1 MIYGVFL
8 TQKKNKILIIGASGT
23 LGKAI
28 KKNNFFKNA
37 LTPNKK
43 KLNITYKE
51 EIKKY
56 LKKKNFQIIIN
67 CAAISKVKQCEDN
80 PKIAKE
86 VNILGVKKLV
96 KCIKD
101 SEKKNKSKALL
112 IHLSSDAVY
121 PPHRGNNKENSSLA
135 PYNFYGKTKLES
147 EKIVKK
153 LNNYIIIRTRFFDKN
168 NIKFKD
174 AATDIFSS
182 MIEKKELVK
191 NIIFLINS
199 GYKGV
204 INIGGPKISDYN
216 AIKKYKKKILKT
228 TSKKILKNLKHVIA
242 TDASLNVSLFKKLK
256 RNYEKKR
263 F

>member
-1 MIYGVFL
+1 M
-8 TQKKNKILIIGASGT
+8 
-23 LGKAI
+23 
-28 KKNNFFKNA
+28 
-37 LTPNKK
+37 
-43 KLNITYKE
+43 
-51 EIKKY
+51 
-56 LKKKNFQIIIN
+56 
-67 CAAISKVKQCEDN
+67 
-80 PKIAKE
+80 
-86 VNILGVKKLV
+86 
-96 KCIKD
+96 
-101 SEKKNKSKALL
+101 
-112 IHLSSDAVY
+112 
-121 PPHRGNNKENSSLA
+121 
-135 PYNFYGKTKLES
+135 YGKTKLES

-153 LNNYIIIRTRFFDKN
+153 LDNYIVIRTRFFDKN

-204 INIGGPKISDYN
+204 INVGGPKISDYN

-228 TSKKILKNLKHVIA
+228 TSKKILKNLRYMIA

-256 RNYEKKR
+256 RNYEKKK

>member
-1 MIYGVFL
+1 
-8 TQKKNKILIIGASGT
+8 
-23 LGKAI
+23 
-28 KKNNFFKNA
+28 
-37 LTPNKK
+37 
-43 KLNITYKE
+43 
-51 EIKKY
+51 
-56 LKKKNFQIIIN
+56 
-67 CAAISKVKQCEDN
+67 
-80 PKIAKE
+80 
-86 VNILGVKKLV
+86 
-96 KCIKD
+96 
-101 SEKKNKSKALL
+101 
-112 IHLSSDAVY
+112 
-121 PPHRGNNKENSSLA
+121 
-135 PYNFYGKTKLES
+135 
-147 EKIVKK
+147 
-153 LNNYIIIRTRFFDKN
+153 
-168 NIKFKD
+168 
-174 AATDIFSS
+174 